1 VGKHDTLGRAYLCLD
16 PGRYGDFLTHDLW
29 LDLDPQG
36 RILIRVSMEGEKD
49 DIQFY
54 FGRAFRSLKRAE
66 GDMTRIFID
75 KMSPL
80 ILQSLSRN
88 VLKTLIKT
96 GLPATLDYNKALGNV
111 KDFFGSKMGSNNSD
125 ILIPLPQQEK
135 PRIRPEQLTDVE
147 IEQAISPLF
156 DYFETNLQV
165 LNSSL
170 SDTARQTMM
179 IRVWKEI
186 LLVIEGLLIPPLSDA
201 HSDMKPLSDKEV
213 DIVFKWLKFL
223 RDYFYAGGEGPV
235 PLELLQN
242 QKYRDVVSIRLY
254 YDWHTD
260 ALMEECVRMMQQNLR
275 GAPSMKRRVKS
286 VYQQR
291 NLGTIKDRKRE
302 KSKQAENS
310 NGEVIMRIL
319 RMRPNT
325 RDFIEQQLKIISAV
339 QSEQESRMKR
349 RSVASRQPRL
359 SPVPSI
365 PPISE

>member
-1 VGKHDTLGRAYLCLD
+1 
-16 PGRYGDFLTHDLW
+16 
-29 LDLDPQG
+29 
-36 RILIRVSMEGEKD
+36 
-49 DIQFY
+49 
-54 FGRAFRSLKRAE
+54 
-66 GDMTRIFID
+66 MTRIFID
-75 KMSPL
+75 KMAPL
-80 ILQSLSRN
+80 IQQSISRN
-88 VLKTLIKT
+88 VLKTLIKS
-96 GLPATLDYNKALGNV
+96 GPPVTLDYNKALGNV

-125 ILIPLPQQEK
+125 VLIPLPQQEK
-135 PRIRPEQLTDVE
+135 PRVRPEQLTDVE

-260 ALMEECVRMMQQNLR
+260 ALMEECVRMMQQSLR
-275 GAPSMKRRVKS
+275 GAPTLKKRAKS

-325 RDFIEQQLKIISAV
+325 KDFIQQQLKIMFAM
-339 QSEQESRMKR
+339 QSEQESRMKK
-349 RSVASRQPRL
+349 RSAASRQPRL
-359 SPVPSI
+359 SPVPPVPTI
-365 PPISE
+365 PE